1 MVAIANIN
9 SGNYIDFEGFLQ
21 GCRNLLDSAVLSG
34 R

>member
-9 SGNYIDFEGFLQ
+9 SGNYIDLEGFLQ
-21 GCRNLLDSAVLSG
+21 SCRNLLDSAVLSG